1 MIIAK
6 PVIDNQFWI
15 LQQNDQKVGN
25 ITATADGSYEVKIL
39 NNSNVYKTLPMIRRA
54 GIEFVAAQ
62 RRSRISHNKVH
73 GYETGCRAY
82 NGMWDVKHRLP
93 LFTKTQKSMSWFA
106 AGHYWI
112 RQHNV
117 WQLHR
122 NPKLILLERYAY
134 TGPFHTKDQAGTAPI
149 TDINI
154 CETHS

>member
-15 LQQNDQKVGN
+15 LQQNDQKIGN

-39 NNSNVYKTLPMIRRA
+39 NSSNVYKTLPMIRRT
-54 GIEFVAAQ
+54 GIEFVPAEK
-62 RRSRISHNKVH
+62 RSRVSHNEVH
-73 GYETGCRAY
+73 GYVTGCRAY

-106 AGHYWI
+106 AGYYWI
-112 RQHNV
+112 KQHNN
-117 WQLHR
+117 WRLKH

-134 TGPFHTKDQAGTAPI
+134 HGPFATKDQAGPEPTEI
-149 TDINI
+149 IDL

>member
-15 LQQNDQKVGN
+15 LQQNDQKIGN
-25 ITATADGSYEVKIL
+25 ITATADGGYEVKIL
-39 NNSNVYKTLPMIRRA
+39 NSSNVYKTLPMIRRA
-54 GIEFVAAQ
+54 GIEFVPAEK
-62 RRSRISHNKVH
+62 RSRVSHTEVH
-73 GYETGCRAY
+73 GYVTGCRAY

-106 AGHYWI
+106 AGYYWI
-112 RQHNV
+112 KQHQN
-117 WQLHR
+117 WKLQH

-134 TGPFHTKDQAGTAPI
+134 HGPFRTRDHAGTEPT